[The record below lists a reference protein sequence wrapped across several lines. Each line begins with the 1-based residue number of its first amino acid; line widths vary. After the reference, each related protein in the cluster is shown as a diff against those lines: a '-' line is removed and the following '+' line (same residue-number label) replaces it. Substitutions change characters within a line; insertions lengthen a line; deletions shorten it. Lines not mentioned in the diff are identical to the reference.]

1 MANPNLAT
9 AGSIYGG
16 TGVLAAGT
24 SSVAIVSNSTAS
36 GKILKVNSLLL
47 ANTTTGNVD
56 VTVDLFRSGTAY
68 KIANAVSVPSNAT
81 LAVLSKDSPVYLV
94 EGDSLRVVA
103 SATASLSAVCSYE
116 ELS

>member
-1 MANPNLAT
+1 
-9 AGSIYGG
+9 
-16 TGVLAAGT
+16 
-24 SSVAIVSNSTAS
+24 
-36 GKILKVNSLLL
+36 
-47 ANTTTGNVD
+47 
-56 VTVDLFRSGTAY
+56 
-68 KIANAVSVPSNAT
+68 VSVPSNAT